1 MNAVTT
7 DRRLTTSAVA
17 GLAFVALIIDLFRP
31 KYGLPPALSGHQNY
45 FYWGPL
51 DYTGEIMIVLDDDA
65 TDERE
70 QFRSVEDRG
79 LVESSSWAM
88 PWEQRLHIFVCR
100 DLKIP
105 LRELWPKV
113 RVWL

>member
-1 MNAVTT
+1 
-7 DRRLTTSAVA
+7 
-17 GLAFVALIIDLFRP
+17 
-31 KYGLPPALSGHQNY
+31 
-45 FYWGPL
+45 
-51 DYTGEIMIVLDDDA
+51 MIVLDDDA
-65 TDERE
+65 TEERE

-79 LVESSSWAM
+79 MVESSPWAM
-88 PWEQRLHIFVCR
+88 PSEQRLHIFVCR

>member
-1 MNAVTT
+1 MPRIHT
-7 DRRLTTSAVA
+7 LGKKFFS
-17 GLAFVALIIDLFRP
+17 LL
-31 KYGLPPALSGHQNY
+31 K
-45 FYWGPL
+45 
-51 DYTGEIMIVLDDDA
+51 DDA

-79 LVESSSWAM
+79 RVESSPSAM
-88 PWEQRLHIFVCR
+88 PWEQRLHIFVYR

-105 LRELWPKV
+105 LREFWPKV